1 MIRSVD
7 ANFGRLRAVLLLS
20 DGDWNQGS
28 SPVAAATRLRTWR
41 IRLADRDAAA
51 AAAPVAEALGLDPA
65 AIPVDRRDL
74 LVSIDSDASAASALA
89 ALVAA
94 GLPVAEFAAATGL
107 LEHTFLDLEGGRP

>member
-1 MIRSVD
+1 MT
-7 ANFGRLRAVLLLS
+7 GL
-20 DGDWNQGS
+20 
-28 SPVAAATRLRTWR
+28 
-41 IRLADRDAAA
+41 DAALV
-51 AAAPVAEALGLDPA
+51 P
-65 AIPVDRRDL
+65 IDRRDL